1 MEVTATNLAKML
13 HVSLPRVNSITK
25 SMAIEKNEFEIRGR
39 QKIYSPTA
47 IKKILSQRG
56 INYDDRKII
65 GFCNNKGGV
74 GKTTIA
80 TNVSLRLANLGFKTL
95 YIDGDSQGNGT
106 SYFTRAYEEL
116 MQNEHKTLFD
126 VVKGNCKVEET
137 ILKITPHLHII
148 PGALINDRLSKEL
161 SETRANPSGYFRKMF
176 ANLHY
181 NYIVWDTP
189 PALTDL
195 TFWSLLSCDQISII
209 TNLDYFSFEGAQ
221 MTNDMINQG
230 KENFENYKPE
240 VKIVINNFDIRK
252 KSALDLI
259 GSIKEIAPNY
269 GSVIRVD
276 TSIMQS
282 QLAGNPIS
290 LSSNAYEDISAL
302 TNEIIHLEDQL
313 KANIH

>member
-13 HVSLPRVNSITK
+13 KVSLPRVNSITK
-25 SMAIEKNEFEIRGR
+25 SMNIENNEFQIRGR
-39 QKIYSPTA
+39 QKIYSPNA

-56 INYDDRKII
+56 VDYGGKKII

-116 MQNEHKTLFD
+116 MQNEYRTLFD

-137 ILKITPHLHII
+137 ILKITPSLHII

-161 SETRANPSGYFRKMF
+161 SETRANPSGYFKKMF
-176 ANLHY
+176 ANLNY

-259 GSIKEIAPNY
+259 SSLKEIAPNY
-269 GSVIRVD
+269 DSVIRVD

-290 LSSNAYEDISAL
+290 LSSNAYEDIAAL
-302 TNEIIHLEDQL
+302 ANEIIHLENQL

>member
-25 SMAIEKNEFEIRGR
+25 SMGIENDEFEIRGR
-39 QKIYSPTA
+39 QKIYSPNA
-47 IKKILSQRG
+47 IKKIFTQRG
-56 INYDDRKII
+56 VDFNSKKII

-80 TNVSLRLANLGFKTL
+80 TNVSLRLANLGYKTL

-116 MQNEHKTLFD
+116 SENEVKTLFD
-126 VVKGNCKVEET
+126 VVKGTCKIEDT
-137 ILKITPHLHII
+137 ILKITSNLHIV

-161 SETRANPSGYFRKMF
+161 SETRGNPFVYFRKMF
-176 ANLHY
+176 STLDY

-221 MTNDMINQG
+221 MTNDLIKQG

-252 KSALDLI
+252 KSALELMSSFKEVAETYD
-259 GSIKEIAPNY
+259 SI
-269 GSVIRVD
+269 IRVD
-276 TSIMQS
+276 TSISQS
-282 QLAGNPIS
+282 QLAGNPVS
-290 LSSNAYEDISAL
+290 LSSSAYEDISAL

-313 KANIH
+313 NSNVH